1 MTGRRVLIVD
11 DHPVFR
17 GGLAS
22 LLTSAGYDVVGEA
35 AGAAEAIALTRATG
49 PVLVLMDLGLPDG
62 SGVDATARIVG
73 ERPATRVVV
82 VTMFDDEGAVREALD
97 AGATGYIVKDA
108 MPAEMLAAVAA
119 VVEGAVVLGSGI
131 TATTGRL
138 VPTAL
143 PDPFGLTPRER
154 DVLELVMRGLGN
166 RQIAERL
173 GLSGKTI
180 ANHVSTLL
188 VKCDAVDRVD
198 LGRIARAAIAEAR
211 ADPGVAGGAAP
222 GRLKH

>member
-17 GGLAS
+17 GGLAA
-22 LLTSAGYDVVGEA
+22 LFTSAGYDVVGEA
-35 AGAAEAIALTRATG
+35 AGSAEAIALARVTA
-49 PVLVLMDLGLPDG
+49 PDIVLMDLGLPDG

-73 ERPATRVVV
+73 EHPATRVVV

-119 VVEGAVVLGSGI
+119 VVEGSVVLGSGV
-131 TATTGRL
+131 TTTGRL
-138 VPTAL
+138 VPTAI

-154 DVLELVMRGLGN
+154 DVLDLVMRGLGN

-198 LGRIARAAIAEAR
+198 LGRIARAAIAETR
-211 ADPGVAGGAAP
+211 ADADAAGGAAP
-222 GRLKH
+222 GRLRP

>member
-17 GGLAS
+17 GGLAA
-22 LLTSAGYDVVGEA
+22 LFASAGYDVVGEA
-35 AGAAEAIALTRATG
+35 AGSAEAIALARTTA
-49 PVLVLMDLGLPDG
+49 PDIVLMDLGLPDG

-131 TATTGRL
+131 TAATGRL

-154 DVLELVMRGLGN
+154 DVLDLVMRGLGN

-211 ADPGVAGGAAP
+211 ADPDVAGGAAP
-222 GRLKH
+222 GRLRS

>member
-17 GGLAS
+17 GGLAA
-22 LLTSAGYDVVGEA
+22 LFTSAGYDVVGEA
-35 AGAAEAIALTRATG
+35 AGSAEAIALARTTV
-49 PVLVLMDLGLPDG
+49 PDIVLMDLGLPDG
-62 SGVDATARIVG
+62 SGIDATARIVG
-73 ERPATRVVV
+73 EHPAARVVV

-97 AGATGYIVKDA
+97 AGAAGYIVKDA
-108 MPAEMLAAVAA
+108 MPAEILAAVAA
-119 VVEGAVVLGSGI
+119 VMTGAVVLGSGI
-131 TATTGRL
+131 TTSTGGL

-154 DVLELVMRGLGN
+154 DVLDLVMRGLGN

-188 VKCDAVDRVD
+188 VKCNAIDRVE

-211 ADPGVAGGAAP
+211 TDPDAAGGAAR
-222 GRLKH
+222 GRLRP